1 MAVLPT
7 KNELKEVS
15 LEALE
20 TYKEFLEE
28 EITERKCFEK
38 RRQCEEVMQLLNEA
52 FDLAQKYDITLNVS
66 DDNAEIDIDINDA
79 DISNVGY
86 STIII
91 DLYR

>member
-1 MAVLPT
+1 MAILPT

-20 TYKEFLEE
+20 TYKAFLEE
-28 EITERKCFEK
+28 EITERRCSEK
-38 RRQCEEVMQLLNEA
+38 RKQCEEILQLLNRA
-52 FDLAQKYDITLNVS
+52 FDLAKDYDITLNVS
-66 DDNAEIDIDINDA
+66 DSNAEIDIDINDA

-91 DLYR
+91 DLYP